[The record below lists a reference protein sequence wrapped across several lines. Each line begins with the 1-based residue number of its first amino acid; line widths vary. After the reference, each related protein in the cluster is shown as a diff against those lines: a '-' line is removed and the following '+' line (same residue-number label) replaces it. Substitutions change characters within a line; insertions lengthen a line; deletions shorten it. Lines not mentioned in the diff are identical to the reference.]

1 MNPQK
6 PVVAE
11 YHIRQT
17 VAIPITKLVMIEI
30 IITLISFF
38 ARFLS
43 FNYLG
48 EILNNLILIVEIL
61 VIQIFNLYLIL
72 NVIFSWLSIEYILR
86 NDEIVIRQGLIKS
99 KETTYEIANLQS
111 MSINQSLMGRL
122 FNFGTIRLFNPV
134 LKEEIFLEDIPNPK
148 LYGAIIQNNEQQIP
162 PALRPLRQIKK

>member
-1 MNPQK
+1 MNSQK
-6 PVVAE
+6 PVVME
-11 YHIRQT
+11 HHIRQT
-17 VAIPITKLVMIEI
+17 VVIPILKLVMIEV
-30 IITLISFF
+30 IITLISFLT
-38 ARFLS
+38 RFLS

-86 NDEIVIRQGLIKS
+86 NDEIVIREGLIKI

-111 MSINQSLMGRL
+111 MSINQSLFGRI

-134 LKEEIFLEDIPNPK
+134 LKEEIFLEDIPNPN
-148 LYGAIIQNNEQQIP
+148 LYGAIIQNNEQQP
-162 PALRPLRQIKK
+162 PPTLRPIKQIKK